1 MAVLTHCCPPRWIS
15 IDVFRLVFTSFF
27 KCCLLRCDNTTHILS
42 RPPKSY
48 DIPFMRD
55 FCCEILLFFFSGFC
69 FVMME
74 DISRY
79 TQECFCVYCERVGS
93 PLLLLCVKHSSTK
106 LSSQKKDCVVQ
117 IPNATSS
124 GNHSACNF
132 KISISFLLEIIIIK
146 PYRGINW
153 VKKLNLHPFID
164 FLRSFYAN
172 APYINIIAENENCM
186 NIFLSNFS
194 TVWEIWSHVFRL

>member
-93 PLLLLCVKHSSTK
+93 PLLLCVKHSSTK
-106 LSSQKKDCVVQ
+106 LSSQKKIVLSKFQ
-117 IPNATSS
+117 MQPA
-124 GNHSACNF
+124 A
-132 KISISFLLEIIIIK
+132 EIILHAISRFQFHFFSRSSSSNRTEELIGSK
-146 PYRGINW
+146 NW
-153 VKKLNLHPFID
+153 IYTLL
-164 FLRSFYAN
+164 S
-172 APYINIIAENENCM
+172 
-186 NIFLSNFS
+186 IFCAHFMPMHH
-194 TVWEIWSHVFRL
+194 I